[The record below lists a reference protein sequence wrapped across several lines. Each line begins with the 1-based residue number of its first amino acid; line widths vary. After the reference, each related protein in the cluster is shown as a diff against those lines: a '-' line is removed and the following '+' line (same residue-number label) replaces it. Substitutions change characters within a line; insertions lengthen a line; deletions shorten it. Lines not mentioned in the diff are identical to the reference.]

1 MYFHHVVVLNLEE
14 RKEEKKCNIAYVIM
28 CCVHLFV
35 YNVLYGFTWCVKPYK
50 CAFFCVVY
58 IHMDVNENYALIF
71 ETYVLFIYSCTYLTC
86 ISKLYT
92 TKKWQFIYNWTFSQW
107 KHLVLIYPYLTS
119 VEKKYHHLR
128 TYQKI
133 YTHITNV
140 VQVYQRCA
148 YIYID
153 ISSSNGKKTLMHL
166 SIK

>member
-1 MYFHHVVVLNLEE
+1 
-14 RKEEKKCNIAYVIM
+14 M

-58 IHMDVNENYALIF
+58 THMDVNENYAFIF

-92 TKKWQFIYNWTFSQW
+92 TKKRQFIYNWTFSRW

-119 VEKKYHHLR
+119 VENKYHHLR

-140 VQVYQRCA
+140 VQVYQCCA